1 MGQSH
6 GRLTS
11 DCDYGLSHHLWLLSS
26 RKHTLWLLSSRKH
39 THSHVA
45 VAVIESTV
53 KGLVGVKGL
62 GQWAWANHME
72 DLQVTVMMD

>member
-1 MGQSH
+1 MVAES
-6 GRLTS
+6 T
-11 DCDYGLSHHLWLLSS
+11 
-26 RKHTLWLLSSRKH
+26 HTPMWQCP
-39 THSHVA
+39 
-45 VAVIESTV
+45 VIESTV